1 MKNRIISFL
10 QALVSI
16 NIQVVWMSR
25 TFIGF

>member
-10 QALVSI
+10 QALVFI